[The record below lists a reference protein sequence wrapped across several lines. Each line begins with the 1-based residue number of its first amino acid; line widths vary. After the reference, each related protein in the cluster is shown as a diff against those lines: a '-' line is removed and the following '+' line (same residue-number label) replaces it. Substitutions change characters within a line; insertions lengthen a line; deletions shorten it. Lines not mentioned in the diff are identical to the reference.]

1 MKSTLS
7 LTIFSQ
13 LATLLICLPII
24 AQTPVVK
31 LSEEFKLDRN
41 KFFEGH
47 LDSDAEGHY
56 LYYYQESRDAR
67 YKTAVVVTKFDK
79 AFNEI
84 WSYDYYP
91 EERRTSTYGLKTVN
105 NKFLWLFAEEPDRTE
120 RDYFLVAIDKNGDL
134 GKRVKVNS
142 IEFKTRG
149 DEPNVDWSVSEDSTM
164 VAVVQSL
171 DRNSRDV
178 DFEYDVTVL
187 DDELKVLWKS
197 SIWMKKKS
205 QEQIEVISSVLG
217 NDGAFYSLVKEYED
231 RNAREVKRK
240 KTRGGRKKVPAY
252 DLKIYKLGEGMTKP
266 EILTL
271 NLKDKFAK
279 GASLAVGEDGTI
291 TCVGM
296 YGNDRRGN
304 INGVFY
310 QSLDP
315 TGQVM
320 NTYQKEFS
328 VRDLEVLGNRNSDE
342 ERGGKGSIEGVFR
355 FGDQL
360 TQTDGSTIITAEHN
374 YEVNT
379 QDANGFWRTTF
390 HSRDVIIIHFEAE
403 GKVRGINLIPKR
415 QSSTT
420 NTFLSHAGVALDDQ
434 PAYFIYNDHK
444 ENIDRAIDKRPRQM
458 RSASNGVTALAY
470 IDEAGDL
477 QREVLLDNKK
487 LRSLILPYTCKRID
501 ENSFFFIA
509 MKPKF
514 LSRPA
519 FIMGTAEF

>member
-105 NKFLWLFAEEPDRTE
+105 NKFLWLFAEEPDRT
-120 RDYFLVAIDKNGDL
+120 
-134 GKRVKVNS
+134 
-142 IEFKTRG
+142 
-149 DEPNVDWSVSEDSTM
+149 
-164 VAVVQSL
+164 
-171 DRNSRDV
+171 RDV

-187 DDELKVLWKS
+187 DDELEVLWKS